1 MSSTRSPFKDFSF
14 ADLLTPAG
22 LARLDQAFQSH
33 LSQDPLVLSVL
44 KKMRAGESIEAVAYS
59 EWLIRTAPYL
69 EGFLAELFHIHAE
82 LNAQREE
89 VESNY
94 PIFWFKKQWVLRAA
108 RRRLN
113 ELDQMP
119 SFNELHAWLMAR
131 LETDIDLESAVA
143 RYAKVIEA
151 HDDRE
156 AIDRL
161 EQWCARA
168 MTDPDAQALVREWV
182 SFRFPKK
189 LDYAE
194 LVEREPDYFRQREGF
209 GLTDERMSLRQVLDE
224 VHYCVYCHEQSG
236 DFCSKGFPV
245 KKTEPQLGLKKNPLD
260 DWLTGCPLEE
270 KISEMHVLKK
280 LGHSIGALAVIMVD
294 NPMCPATGHRICN
307 DCMKACIYQKQEPVN
322 IPQIETR
329 CLTDVLA
336 LPYGLEIYDLLTR
349 WNPLR
354 RTQWVAK
361 PYNGRKVLVMG
372 MGPAGFSLAHHLL
385 MEGCAVVGMDGLKI
399 EPLPATYLT
408 APIRDFTSVCE
419 RLDDRIMAGFGGVAE
434 YGITVRWDKN
444 FLKLIYISL
453 MRRPYF
459 QVYGCVRFGGT
470 LTVEDAWTLGF
481 DHLALAVG
489 AGLPRELRIENS
501 LAPGMRQAN
510 DFLMALQLTGAA
522 KSSSLA
528 NLELRLPAVIIGG
541 GLTGIDTA
549 TEVQAYYLKQ
559 IEKIA
564 HRYHNLVKTQ
574 GELNLREKFTAEQLV
589 ILDEFLA
596 HADLWQQERLLAQR
610 EERSPNVVKLIRDFG
625 GVTVAYRRSMQDSP
639 AYRRNHEELTKAF
652 EEGIYY
658 AENLDPVAVVL
669 DSAGYCQAL
678 RCLETDLATGKQSE
692 TVLPARSIF
701 VATGAKPNIAYE
713 FEHRGSFQ
721 KVEQNYERF
730 NLHDG
735 AMQPAPELAHCK
747 EPDFGAFTSYAE
759 GSYRVS
765 FLGDTHP
772 VFHGSVVKAIASA
785 KRVYPAIMKAIE
797 LRDDVANT
805 DPNQYALFKQ
815 EIQGLFSSSVVSV
828 TRLSE
833 DLIELVV
840 HAPMSVHNYHP
851 GQFYRIQNYE
861 TDSPIVEGTRLQ
873 TEAIAL
879 LASKS
884 SDNPGQLAFLIIER
898 GASTRLVS
906 TFKTGQA
913 IAVMGPSGN
922 KTKLPTD
929 AENWLVMGGTMAVVS
944 LRAVAPIVRERG
956 GHVIALL
963 TMDQIKSV
971 ELVHEIQRLCDAVI
985 YLGHEPETPAH
996 LNLRQQDRYLYGS
1009 LEEALLSYQ
1018 AQSPLLNLQAIHRV
1032 VFIGSGSLLARV
1044 QAARRG
1050 PWRELFSAEARFF
1063 ASVYGAMQCMLKG
1076 VCAQCLQ
1083 WQIDPSTGQRTKAVY
1098 ACSWHEQPLE
1108 GVDAHNLEER
1118 LQQNRV
1124 AEILTNEW
1132 LSYLLTKYDIVRI

>member
-1 MSSTRSPFKDFSF
+1 MPSTSSPFKDFSF
-14 ADLLTPAG
+14 AELLTPTG
-22 LARLDQAFQSH
+22 LARLDLAFQAH
-33 LSQDPLVLSVL
+33 LSQDPAALSVL
-44 KKMRAGESIEAVAYS
+44 KQLRSGESIESVAYS

-69 EGFLAELFHIHAE
+69 EGFLADLLHIQVE
-82 LNAQREE
+82 LNAQREQL
-89 VESNY
+89 ESEY

-113 ELDQMP
+113 EHEHMAPFHD
-119 SFNELHAWLMAR
+119 LHAWLMGK
-131 LETDIDLESAVA
+131 LEPEIDLESAVA
-143 RYAKVIEA
+143 RYAKALEA
-151 HDDRE
+151 SGDTE

-161 EQWCARA
+161 EQWCVRA
-168 MTDPDAQALVREWV
+168 MTDPEAQALVREWV

-194 LVEREPDYFRQREGF
+194 LVEREPEHIRHREGF
-209 GLTDERMSLRQVLDE
+209 ALTDERMSLRQVLDE

-260 DWLTGCPLEE
+260 EWLTGCPLEE

-354 RTQWVAK
+354 QSQWLAK

-399 EPLPATYLT
+399 EPLPQQYLS
-408 APIRDFTSVCE
+408 APIRDFASVCE

-549 TEVQAYYLKQ
+549 TEVQAYYIKQ

-564 HRYHNLVKTQ
+564 HRYHILVETQ
-574 GELNLREKFTAEQLV
+574 GELNLREKFTSEQLA

-596 HADLWQQERLLAQR
+596 HAELWKEERLLAER
-610 EERSPNVVKLIRDFG
+610 EGRSPNVVKLIRHFG
-625 GVTVAYRRSMQDSP
+625 GVTVAYRRAMQDSP

-658 AENLDPVAVVL
+658 AEHLDPIAVIL
-669 DSAGYCQAL
+669 DSAGNCQAL
-678 RCLETDLATGKQSE
+678 RCRYSDPATGEVTEK
-692 TVLPARSIF
+692 LLAARSIF

-721 KVEQNYERF
+721 KVEQNYQRF
-730 NLHDG
+730 NLNDG
-735 AMQPAPELAHCK
+735 LMEPAPELAHCK

-785 KRVYPAIMKAIE
+785 KRVYPAIMKAIA
-797 LRDDVANT
+797 LREDAANT
-805 DPNQYALFKQ
+805 DVTHYLQFKQ
-815 EIQGLFSSSVVSV
+815 EMRGLFTSSVVSV

-833 DLIELVV
+833 DLVELVV

-861 TDSPIVEGTRLQ
+861 TDSLLVEGTRLQ

-884 SDNPGQLAFLIIER
+884 TEHPGQLAFLIIER
-898 GASTRLVS
+898 GASTRLVAS
-906 TFKTGQA
+906 FKPGQA

-944 LRAVAPIVRERG
+944 LRAVAPIVREQG
-956 GHVIALL
+956 GHVIAVL
-963 TMDQIKSV
+963 TMEQIKSV
-971 ELVHEIQRLCDAVI
+971 ELVQEIQHLCDAVI
-985 YLGHEPETPAH
+985 YLGREPETPPH
-996 LNLRQQDRYLYGS
+996 LHLRQQDRYLFGS
-1009 LEEALLSYQ
+1009 LEDALLRYQ
-1018 AQSPLLNLQAIHRV
+1018 AQSPLVNLQDIHRV
-1032 VFIGSGSLLARV
+1032 ICVGSGRLLARV

-1050 PWRELFSAEARFF
+1050 PWRELFSSEARFF

-1083 WQIDPSTGQRTKAVY
+1083 WQVDPSTGQRTKAVY

-1108 GVDAHNLEER
+1108 GVDTHNLEER